1 MARVAG
7 YNTPALMTELGE
19 KLKKA
24 RVARGVSLREIE
36 AATKISVGALEALE
50 RGDYSK
56 LPGGIFSRSF
66 VRSYAH
72 AVGLDEE
79 AVVGEFA
86 EDYARWQKEAERN
99 VKRPEIT
106 ADDREFVERQ
116 RKALRTLRI
125 LLVLGAIGVIALVA
139 YAVLVWWP
147 RPVGPEGGRSALAG
161 AAAAARSRPL

>member
-1 MARVAG
+1 
-7 YNTPALMTELGE
+7 MTELGE
-19 KLKKA
+19 KLKQA
-24 RVARGVSLREIE
+24 RQARRVSLREIE

-66 VRSYAH
+66 VRAYAH
-72 AVGLDEE
+72 AVGLDED

-86 EDYARWQKEAERN
+86 QDFARWQKDAERN

-125 LLVLGAIGVIALVA
+125 VLVVAAIGLIALVT

-147 RPVGPEGGRSALAG
+147 RPVGPEGGRSAAAG
-161 AAAAARSRPL
+161 AVAAARSRPL

>member
-1 MARVAG
+1 
-7 YNTPALMTELGE
+7 MTELGD
-19 KLKKA
+19 KLKDA
-24 RVARGVSLREIE
+24 RQSRKVSLREIE
-36 AATKISVGALEALE
+36 AATKISVSALEALE

-66 VRSYAH
+66 VRSYAQ
-72 AVGLDEE
+72 AVGLDAD
-79 AVVGEFA
+79 AVVDEFA

-116 RKALRTLRI
+116 RKALRTLRVV
-125 LLVLGAIGVIALVA
+125 LVLAAIGLITLVA

-147 RPVGPEGGRSALAG
+147 RPTGPEGGRSALAR
-161 AAAAARSRPL
+161 ASAAARSRPL

>member
-1 MARVAG
+1 
-7 YNTPALMTELGE
+7 MTELGE
-19 KLKKA
+19 KLKQA

-79 AVVGEFA
+79 EVVVEFA
-86 EDYARWQKEAERN
+86 EDFARWQKDAERN

-106 ADDREFVERQ
+106 ADDRDFVERQ
-116 RKALRTLRI
+116 RKALRTLQI
-125 LLVLGAIGVIALVA
+125 VLVFAAIGIITLIA

-147 RPVGPEGGRSALAG
+147 RPTGPEPSRSALARP
-161 AAAAARSRPL
+161 AAGVASARSRPL